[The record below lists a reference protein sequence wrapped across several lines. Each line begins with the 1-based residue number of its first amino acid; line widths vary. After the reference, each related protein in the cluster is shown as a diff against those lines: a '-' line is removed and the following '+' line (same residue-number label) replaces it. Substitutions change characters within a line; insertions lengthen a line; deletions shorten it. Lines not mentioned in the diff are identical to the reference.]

1 MTIDLLGDLKRTD
14 YCGDLHKEDA
24 DRDVILLG
32 WVQRRRDLGGL
43 IFIELRDRQGI
54 VQVVFNPEVSREAH
68 EKAQSLRSEYVIGLK
83 GKVVLRP
90 EGTVNPKL
98 STGEIEILSQE
109 VKILNVSKTPPFL
122 IEDEEEVAENVRLKY
137 RTSTK
142 TVASAKF
149 DLAPSRRERS
159 QITDRWTEVGK
170 YRKSTQGARIFW
182 SHRLNRFT
190 ALPPA
195 AL

>member
-1 MTIDLLGDLKRTD
+1 MNGLRTMIDFLGDLKRTG
-14 YCGDLHKEDA
+14 YCGDLNKK
-24 DRDVILLG
+24 DVNREVVLLG

-54 VQVVFNPEVSREAH
+54 AQVVFNPEVSREAH

-122 IEDEEEVAENVRLKY
+122 IEDEEEVARMFALNTAIWIFENRGF
-137 RTSTK
+137 S
-142 TVASAKF
+142 
-149 DLAPSRRERS
+149 E
-159 QITDRWTEVGK
+159 
-170 YRKSTQGARIFW
+170 
-182 SHRLNRFT
+182 
-190 ALPPA
+190 
-195 AL
+195 